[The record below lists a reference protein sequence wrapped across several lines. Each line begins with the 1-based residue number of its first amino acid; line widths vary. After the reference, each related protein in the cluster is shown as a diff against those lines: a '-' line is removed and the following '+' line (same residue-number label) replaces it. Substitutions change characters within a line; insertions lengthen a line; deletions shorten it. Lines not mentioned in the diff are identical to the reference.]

1 LLACAGF
8 FIRSFQ
14 NSANVDMG
22 FRVDHTLMM
31 SADLGLQGYSE
42 ERGQQFYKQISDR
55 VKSLPCV
62 RDAAFTAYI
71 PMGYENETL
80 PRRSGD

>member
-1 LLACAGF
+1 
-8 FIRSFQ
+8 
-14 NSANVDMG
+14 
-22 FRVDHTLMM
+22 MM
-31 SADLGLQGYSE
+31 SVDLGLQGYSE

-55 VKSLPCV
+55 VKSLPGV

-71 PMGYENETL
+71 PMGYENEIYERL